1 MEVEKLLVNGK
12 TTTSLQTNISPK
24 SIISN
29 VTNNR
34 NELLNNCMANEFFLN
49 QSIHKKM
56 QSGVS
61 ILSTFVQ
68 FLCFTQFGGS
78 SYRFSFDKFAA

>member
-1 MEVEKLLVNGK
+1 
-12 TTTSLQTNISPK
+12 
-24 SIISN
+24 
-29 VTNNR
+29 
-34 NELLNNCMANEFFLN
+34 
-49 QSIHKKM
+49 M

-78 SYRFSFDKFAA
+78 SHRLSFDKFAAQLLKGVEFVYRILSWGLARFKTQISVLTWGSHATLLPTGALRDDTKNGCEGD

>member
-1 MEVEKLLVNGK
+1 MVN
-12 TTTSLQTNISPK
+12 
-24 SIISN
+24 
-29 VTNNR
+29 
-34 NELLNNCMANEFFLN
+34 EFFFLN

-78 SYRFSFDKFAA
+78 SHRLSFDKFAAQLLKRVEFVYRILSWGLLSEISRLKLAF